1 MYLLYV
7 TVLSIMLLKHIQRK
21 LTHYH
26 RGIQL
31 NLHPQYQPNINPK
44 HKCFKQYLW

>member
-1 MYLLYV
+1 MCLLYV
-7 TVLSIMLLKHIQRK
+7 TVLFLSFMLLK

-31 NLHPQYQPNINPK
+31 ELNPQSQLNINPK

>member
-1 MYLLYV
+1 MCLLYV
-7 TVLSIMLLKHIQRK
+7 TVLLLSFMLLK

-31 NLHPQYQPNINPK
+31 ELHSQYQLNINLK
-44 HKCFKQYLW
+44 HKRFKQYLW